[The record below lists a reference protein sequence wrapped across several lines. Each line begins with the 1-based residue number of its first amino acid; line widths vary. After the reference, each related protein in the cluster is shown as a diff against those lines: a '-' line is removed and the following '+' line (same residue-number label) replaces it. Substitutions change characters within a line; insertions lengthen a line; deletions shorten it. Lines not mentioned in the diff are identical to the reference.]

1 MGALPRRCRPKVKRI
16 GTNGALHSRSAIPR
30 RFNRSLTSPRQFRLP
45 STGLA
50 EALDLENLKLL
61 GYYFAM
67 LRDFGIV
74 IPLSFT
80 HDKLYP
86 GSATPRQL
94 ARSLTCCLPCLTAH
108 LLHLKLLLYDYAV
121 LRNFKIA
128 TPLSCTNDKHHPGST
143 TPRWL
148 PRRLTWCVPSHT
160 APAASHV
167 SRLATPV
174 LDVHRRVTRRC
185 RPKVKRVGMHGLL
198 HS

>member
-1 MGALPRRCRPKVKRI
+1 MP
-16 GTNGALHSRSAIPR
+16 SA
-30 RFNRSLTSPRQFRLP
+30 
-45 STGLA
+45 GLA
-50 EALDLENLKLL
+50 KALGVGNVKMI
-61 GYYFAM
+61 GFHFAI
-67 LRDFGIV
+67 LRDCRIV
-74 IPLSFT
+74 IPLSCT

-86 GSATPRQL
+86 GSATPRRL
-94 ARSLTCCLPCLTAH
+94 SRSLTCCLPCLTAH

-148 PRRLTWCVPSHT
+148 PRRLIWCVPSHK

-174 LDVHRRVTRRC
+174 VDVMYIDALRGGVAPKSNASVCTVCFILEAPGLGKC
-185 RPKVKRVGMHGLL
+185 RTGHDFFT
-198 HS
+198 